1 MRRHNL
7 SLAPEMTES
16 VIIRGQKKIYDVL
29 FKVGNKI
36 VAPIQVVKYLVVW
49 IDDRLIVNEY
59 F

>member
-7 SLAPEMTES
+7 SLAPETTES